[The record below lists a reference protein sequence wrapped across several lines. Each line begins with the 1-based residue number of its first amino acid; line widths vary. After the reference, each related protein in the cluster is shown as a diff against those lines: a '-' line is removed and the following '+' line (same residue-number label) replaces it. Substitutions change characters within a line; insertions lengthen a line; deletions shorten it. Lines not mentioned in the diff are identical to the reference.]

1 MTFRLLYGI
10 TIYFIEGTP
19 FRNALFFVYMEY
31 MLLLISCCPLS
42 TAGMEASG
50 TSNMKFAMN
59 GCILIGTLDGANVEI
74 REEVGEENFFLFGA
88 EAHEIVGLRKER
100 AEGKVLYLFAY

>member
-1 MTFRLLYGI
+1 
-10 TIYFIEGTP
+10 
-19 FRNALFFVYMEY
+19 
-31 MLLLISCCPLS
+31 
-42 TAGMEASG
+42 MEASG

-88 EAHEIVGLRKER
+88 HAPEIAGLRQER
-100 AEGKVLYLFAY
+100 AEGKVPDLFISSGNTTVFLVEVV